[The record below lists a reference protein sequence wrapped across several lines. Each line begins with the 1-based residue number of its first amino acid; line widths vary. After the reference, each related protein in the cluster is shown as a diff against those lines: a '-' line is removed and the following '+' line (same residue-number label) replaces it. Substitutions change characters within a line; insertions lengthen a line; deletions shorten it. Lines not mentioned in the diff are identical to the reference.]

1 MSNLRIDE
9 IVFKDFPWDK
19 IPWAIDERGRFRTN
33 AVNDENSVLIL
44 WVNDKSVAY
53 LCYQKWNNY
62 KVVDIH
68 YVQTHLN
75 LQQKGYATILVKE
88 ICKRY
93 HKEFDIK
100 ADSTS
105 KASEKLLQKCG
116 FERLNPG
123 TRSWLLPKEKA
134 K

>member
-1 MSNLRIDE
+1 MLDLRIEE
-9 IVFKDFPWDK
+9 IIFRDFPWDK

-33 AVNDENSVLIL
+33 AVNDQTCVLIL
-44 WVNDKSVAY
+44 WVNDKPGAY

-68 YVQTHLN
+68 YVQTDLN
-75 LQQKGYATILVKE
+75 LQQKGHATILVKE

-93 HKEFDIK
+93 HKDFDIK

-116 FERLNPG
+116 FSQVTPG
-123 TRSWLLPKEKA
+123 AVTWLLTKDKTQ
-134 K
+134 